1 MSRKQGPRA
10 AGMRPTASAA
20 TRRQWIRSNGYI
32 GTEAGRP

>member
-10 AGMRPTASAA
+10 AGMRPTAIAA
-20 TRRQWIRSNGYI
+20 MRRQWLGSNCNI